1 MSTNND
7 ATNKNELIKKNK
19 DELLD
24 HKNELME
31 PKHELMESSRELTK
45 SQKNAM
51 TPIQSSI
58 EQMPDEGLQTVTA
71 QNIQV
76 NDDINKYISTYIDLT
91 KQLKEKMQAR
101 KPLVHHITNFVTIY
115 QCARI
120 TSFLGASPVMAFSAA
135 EAAEVTAVAD
145 ALVIN
150 TGTLND
156 EFIKSIPISL
166 ATAKAHH
173 IPVVLDPV
181 GINLSDYRHDF
192 IMDILQNHRFSVLR
206 CNGVELLNV
215 YGKLMRGSGID
226 GSLDNAQENASANNP
241 SPSADRDNI
250 HSLAFSV
257 AQAAKD
263 IAQKYHCT
271 VACTG
276 KTDVISDGV
285 TTLYFSRGSDLLPKL
300 VGTGCMMNSL
310 IASFLPVAASPLEA
324 ATAGILTMSLAS
336 EAAEARLESPNQL
349 GSFETYLLDAIR

>member
-31 PKHELMESSRELTK
+31 PKHELMKSSHELTK
-45 SQKNAM
+45 PQKNAM

-76 NDDINKYISTYIDLT
+76 SDDINKYISTYIDLT
-91 KQLKEKMQAR
+91 KQLKEKVQVN

-135 EAAEVTAVAD
+135 EAAEVTSVAD

-166 ATAKAHH
+166 STAEAHH

-226 GSLDNAQENASANNP
+226 GSLS
-241 SPSADRDNI
+241 
-250 HSLAFSV
+250 FSV

-310 IASFLPVAASPLEA
+310 IASFLPVAASPLDA

-336 EAAEARLESPNQL
+336 EAAEARLESQNQL

>member
-31 PKHELMESSRELTK
+31 PKHELMKSSRELTK
-45 SQKNAM
+45 PQKNAM

-76 NDDINKYISTYIDLT
+76 SDDINKYISTYIDLT
-91 KQLKEKMQAR
+91 KQLKEKVQVN

-135 EAAEVTAVAD
+135 EAAEVTSVAD

-166 ATAKAHH
+166 STAEAHH

-226 GSLDNAQENASANNP
+226 GSLS
-241 SPSADRDNI
+241 
-250 HSLAFSV
+250 FSV

-300 VGTGCMMNSL
+300 VGTGCMMKSL
-310 IASFLPVAASPLEA
+310 IASFLPVAASPLDA

-336 EAAEARLESPNQL
+336 EAAEARLESQNQL

>member
-7 ATNKNELIKKNK
+7 AANKNELVKRNK

-31 PKHELMESSRELTK
+31 PKHELMESSRELAK
-45 SQKNAM
+45 PQKNAM

-76 NDDINKYISTYIDLT
+76 KDDINKYISTYIDLT
-91 KQLKEKMQAR
+91 NQLKKKVQAN

-135 EAAEVTAVAD
+135 EAAEVTSVAD

-166 ATAKAHH
+166 ATAEAHH

-192 IMDILQNHRFSVLR
+192 IMDILQNHHFSVLR

-226 GSLDNAQENASANNP
+226 GFLDNA
-241 SPSADRDNI
+241 

-263 IAQKYHCT
+263 IARKYHCT

-285 TTLYFSRGSDLLPKL
+285 TTLYFPRGSDLLPKL

-310 IASFLPVAASPLEA
+310 IASFLPVAASSLDA
-324 ATAGILTMSLAS
+324 AAAGILTMSLAS

>member
-31 PKHELMESSRELTK
+31 PKHELMKSSRELTK
-45 SQKNAM
+45 PQKNAM

-76 NDDINKYISTYIDLT
+76 SDDINKYISTYIDLT
-91 KQLKEKMQAR
+91 KQLKEKVQVN

-135 EAAEVTAVAD
+135 EAAEVTSVAD

-166 ATAKAHH
+166 STAEAHH

-226 GSLDNAQENASANNP
+226 GSLS
-241 SPSADRDNI
+241 
-250 HSLAFSV
+250 FSV

-310 IASFLPVAASPLEA
+310 IASFLPVAASPLDA

-336 EAAEARLESPNQL
+336 EAAEARLESQNQL

>member
-31 PKHELMESSRELTK
+31 PKHELMKSSRELTK
-45 SQKNAM
+45 PQKNAM

-76 NDDINKYISTYIDLT
+76 SDDINKYISTYIDLT
-91 KQLKEKMQAR
+91 KQLKKKVQVN

-135 EAAEVTAVAD
+135 EAAEVTSVAD

-166 ATAKAHH
+166 STAEAHH

-226 GSLDNAQENASANNP
+226 GSLS
-241 SPSADRDNI
+241 
-250 HSLAFSV
+250 FSV

-310 IASFLPVAASPLEA
+310 IASFLPVAASPLDA

-336 EAAEARLESPNQL
+336 EAAETRLESPNQL